1 MLVQVFGTS
10 IALNSLIFVRSIR
23 QGNFSVCNASI
34 CHLIKWVF
42 LFNHV
47 HYVRC
52 LSVHLYNL
60 ITLENAFSDIQGEI
74 AKGKSPFL
82 KSNRQ
87 CSRIAINHVHEENQK
102 IIKSICSGSHVLK

>member
-34 CHLIKWVF
+34 CHLIKWV
-42 LFNHV
+42 
-47 HYVRC
+47 
-52 LSVHLYNL
+52 

-74 AKGKSPFL
+74 TKGKSSFL